1 MKKSVESDDKNQK
14 NRLIGDQSVVDAYVN
29 WVNACMNGNLKQAS
43 KYWAPVQVVL
53 EKEANRLEEDETL
66 PVSRFPAALAS
77 DAAAVL
83 QLTTQGR
90 KLEAEEVSVLM
101 QLSDFQRVV
110 CTHQIDDAVESRCE
124 KKGGNQ
130 E

>member
-1 MKKSVESDDKNQK
+1 MNKNQK
-14 NRLIGDQSVVDAYVN
+14 NRLIGDQSVVNAYAN
-29 WVNACMNGNLKQAS
+29 WVNACMSGDLKQAS
-43 KYWAPVQVVL
+43 KYWAPVQAVL
-53 EKEANRLEEDETL
+53 DKEAKRLEEDETL
-66 PVSRFPAALAS
+66 PVNRFPAALAS
-77 DAAAVL
+77 DATAVL

-124 KKGGNQ
+124 GKGGDQ